1 MKKLLF
7 VFVILLTVSCGWN
20 GVPLAGAELEDFC
33 SRENAGKEI
42 FIGNKGEAAG
52 SLDLT
57 FSGLFSILQ
66 MNAQM
71 GPPMFSFCENIT
83 IEKLDNGDVYLRR
96 PVGRDELGL
105 VFHFTENEAVI
116 ISGDATMFDIH
127 DSCAFNVI
135 TFVFAMMTGM
145 DDEEIMTLNAEDL
158 FR

>member
-7 VFVILLTVSCGWN
+7 LFVILLAVSCSWS
-20 GVPLAGAELEDFC
+20 GVPLAEAELDDFC
-33 SRENAGKEI
+33 SRENASKEI
-42 FIGNKGEAAG
+42 FIGHKGEAAG
-52 SLDLT
+52 PVDLT

-71 GPPMFSFCENIT
+71 GHPMFSFCENIT
-83 IEKLDNGDVYLRR
+83 IKKLDNGDVYLRR
-96 PVGRDELGL
+96 PVGHDELGL

-127 DSCAFNVI
+127 DSDAFNVI
-135 TFVFAMMTGM
+135 TLVFSMMTGM
-145 DDEEIMTLNAEDL
+145 GDEEIMSLNEEGL

>member
-1 MKKLLF
+1 MNKLLF
-7 VFVILLTVSCGWN
+7 AFVLLLTVSCSWN
-20 GVPLAGAELEDFC
+20 GVPIVEAELEDFC

-42 FIGNKGEAAG
+42 FIGHEGEAAG
-52 SLDLT
+52 PVDLT

-71 GPPMFSFCENIT
+71 GHPMFSFCENIT

-96 PVGRDELGL
+96 PVGHDELGL
-105 VFHFTENEAVI
+105 VFHFTEDESVI

>member
-1 MKKLLF
+1 MNKLLF
-7 VFVILLTVSCGWN
+7 AFVLLLTVSCSWN
-20 GVPLAGAELEDFC
+20 RVPIVEAELEDFC

-52 SLDLT
+52 SVDLT

-105 VFHFTENEAVI
+105 VFHFTEDKAVI
-116 ISGDATMFDIH
+116 ISGDATMFGLH
-127 DSCAFNVI
+127 DCDAFNVI
-135 TFVFAMMTGM
+135 TLVFTMMTGM

>member
-1 MKKLLF
+1 MKKILF
-7 VFVILLTVSCGWN
+7 VFVILFTVSCSGS
-20 GVPLAGAELEDFC
+20 GVPLAEAELEDFC

-42 FIGNKGEAAG
+42 FIGNKGEATG
-52 SLDLT
+52 SVDLS

-71 GPPMFSFCENIT
+71 GHPMFSFCENIT

-105 VFHFTENEAVI
+105 VFHFTEDKAVI
-116 ISGDATMFDIH
+116 ISGDATMFGLQDC
-127 DSCAFNVI
+127 DAFNVI
-135 TFVFAMMTGM
+135 TLVFSMMTGM
-145 DDEEIMTLNAEDL
+145 DDEEIMSLSEDGL